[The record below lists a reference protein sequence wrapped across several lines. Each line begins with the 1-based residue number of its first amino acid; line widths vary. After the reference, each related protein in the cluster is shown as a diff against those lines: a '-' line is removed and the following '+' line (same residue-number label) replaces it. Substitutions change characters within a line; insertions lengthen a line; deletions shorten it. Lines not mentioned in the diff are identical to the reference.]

1 MVIKR
6 INPMSAAKV
15 GGILGVLLG
24 VLIGACVS
32 LMVLAAGSAMTRMST
47 SEGGDLGGPPV
58 TGMMSMFFG
67 AGAIIILPLIYG
79 VMSFVMSAI
88 YAALYNLVAKWV
100 GGLEI
105 EAA

>member
-6 INPMSAAKV
+6 VSPMSAAKV

-24 VLIGACVS
+24 LVIGACIS
-32 LMVLAAGSAMTRMST
+32 LAMLAAGSAMSTMTST
-47 SEGGDLGGPPV
+47 SGDEQLGRA

-67 AGAIIILPLIYG
+67 VGAIIILPIFYG
-79 VMSFVMSAI
+79 VVSFVGGAL
-88 YAALYNLVAKWV
+88 YAALYNLAAKWV
-100 GGLEI
+100 GGIEI

>member
-6 INPMSAAKV
+6 VSPMSAAKV

-24 VLIGACVS
+24 LVIGACAS
-32 LMVLAAGSAMTRMST
+32 LMMMAWGSAARSMPT
-47 SEGGDLGGPPV
+47 GDDNLPAA
-58 TGMMSMFFG
+58 TGMIGMLFG
-67 AGAIIILPLIYG
+67 AGAIIILPIFYG
-79 VMSFVMSAI
+79 VVSFVMSAI

-105 EAA
+105 EAV